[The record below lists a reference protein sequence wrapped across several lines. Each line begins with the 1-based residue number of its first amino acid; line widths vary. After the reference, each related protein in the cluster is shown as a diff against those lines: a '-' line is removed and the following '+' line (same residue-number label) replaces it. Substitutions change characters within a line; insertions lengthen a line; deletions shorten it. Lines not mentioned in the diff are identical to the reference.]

1 VSADA
6 DAFAVFEDQLEA
18 LVGSYERPAERRI
31 AYGNL
36 REEVSDNRS
45 DGSVIKN
52 AAIVYETPGGS
63 TTQINVSYDTKSG
76 TFTYLSDD
84 LRETVS
90 SRDPKEVLKMVVEH
104 TRRIPEK
111 RMAALR
117 VQISSWL
124 AEGKTK
130 REMFGEMN
138 KLLQA
143 EFLGGRISTDE
154 LKAGIQHIVRQH
166 HKSRA

>member
-1 VSADA
+1 VSPDP
-6 DAFAVFEDQLEA
+6 DPFAVFEDQLEA
-18 LVGSYERPAERRI
+18 LVASCQRPAERRI

-36 REEVSDNRS
+36 REEVSENRS

-76 TFTYLSDD
+76 IFSYLSDD
-84 LRETVS
+84 LRETIS
-90 SRDPKEVLKMVVEH
+90 SRDPREVLEMVMEH

-117 VQISSWL
+117 AQIDSWL

-130 REMFGEMN
+130 REMFAEMN

-143 EFLGGRISTDE
+143 EFLGGRISTEE

-166 HKSRA
+166 QKSRA